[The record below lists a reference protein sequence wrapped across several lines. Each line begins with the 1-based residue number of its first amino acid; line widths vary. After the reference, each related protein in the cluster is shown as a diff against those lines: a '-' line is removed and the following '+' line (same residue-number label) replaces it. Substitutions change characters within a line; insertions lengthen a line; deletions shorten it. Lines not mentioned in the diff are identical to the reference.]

1 MAFNF
6 PRPGAP
12 HNQPLVDLPTARS
25 AIAVAVI
32 NAGIT
37 VVAGNSEQMYYDVDL
52 YRRANFATAVLGVA
66 LLVVGTAWPWPPV
79 VIKRMVW
86 VTKVLTGVTLTYSLS
101 VLHSYLR
108 MVYAGPLFDWLSHGF
123 YYHFFPTA
131 AVVFLGNIV
140 LFYWVYCSELRR
152 VDAE

>member
-6 PRPGAP
+6 LRPGAP

-52 YRRANFATAVLGVA
+52 YRRANFATAVLGDS
-66 LLVVGTAWPWPPV
+66 AWRSWSWA
-79 VIKRMVW
+79 RR
-86 VTKVLTGVTLTYSLS
+86 GRG
-101 VLHSYLR
+101 LR
-108 MVYAGPLFDWLSHGF
+108 WSSRGWSGSPRS
-123 YYHFFPTA
+123 
-131 AVVFLGNIV
+131 
-140 LFYWVYCSELRR
+140 
-152 VDAE
+152 